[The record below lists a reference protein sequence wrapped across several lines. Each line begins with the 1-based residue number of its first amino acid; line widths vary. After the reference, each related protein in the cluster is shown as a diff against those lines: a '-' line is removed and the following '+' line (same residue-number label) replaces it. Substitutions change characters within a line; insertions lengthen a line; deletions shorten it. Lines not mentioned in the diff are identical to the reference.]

1 MAGGGFCDR
10 HIIRG
15 HRNCHRMRTLRYCA
29 VVMGTLSSPLLLSLT
44 PSSFLLSHY
53 HHHYC
58 CLSRHH
64 HLYCLPFII
73 IFIAS
78 LSSSFL
84 LPPFYHHFYCLP
96 FIIIF
101 IASLS
106 SSSLLFFLTEKTSQ
120 ALLGERGGETGDE
133 PVSEGARKYYCCY
146 L

>member
-1 MAGGGFCDR
+1 MAGSGFRDH

-29 VVMGTLSSPLLLSLT
+29 VVMGTLSSPLLLYLT

-73 IFIAS
+73 IAVVSHAFIIFIAS
-78 LSSSFL
+78 LLSSFL
-84 LPPFYHHFYCLP
+84 LPPFYHLRFC
-96 FIIIF
+96 
-101 IASLS
+101 
-106 SSSLLFFLTEKTSQ
+106 SSSLRRRPKLCLARGEEKQATSLF
-120 ALLGERGGETGDE
+120 RRE
-133 PVSEGARKYYCCY
+133 PENIIVVIYKYK
-146 L
+146 